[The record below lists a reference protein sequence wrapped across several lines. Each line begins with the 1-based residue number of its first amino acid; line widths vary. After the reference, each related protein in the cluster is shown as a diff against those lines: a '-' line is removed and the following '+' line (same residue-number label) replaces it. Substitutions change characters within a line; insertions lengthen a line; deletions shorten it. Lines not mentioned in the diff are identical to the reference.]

1 MGMRVVDKSI
11 VVLCLFGSE
20 SSMGWGKMRVHCRK
34 GYLPRVHTCG
44 VEKME
49 ETFVRRGNIF
59 RDIYPLF
66 WKYSEKLLLE
76 GETSLVVSIMG
87 FLKERFPWKV
97 PFFLCNRTVHFSSGV
112 WYSWKHLFFELD
124 VVGQVYCGNGLPC
137 KGPFRGGEKMGE
149 STGQRLPG
157 KHQQFEG
164 GEF

>member
-1 MGMRVVDKSI
+1 MEIFREAVIGRRNV
-11 VVLCLFGSE
+11 FGSLRHGVPKRKISLE
-20 SSMGWGKMRVHCRK
+20 SS
-34 GYLPRVHTCG
+34 
-44 VEKME
+44 
-49 ETFVRRGNIF
+49 I
-59 RDIYPLF
+59 
-66 WKYSEKLLLE
+66 
-76 GETSLVVSIMG
+76 
-87 FLKERFPWKV
+87 
-97 PFFLCNRTVHFSSGV
+97 LCNRIVHFSSGV